1 MFFLDKLTSLLFDNW
16 ISLSSCHKFLPN
28 QQKISYEFVWEL
40 KFYSEYW
47 PLSSILIHT
56 VKVRIPWSFTW
67 FKVYIMCSF
76 NHANTNTYWDCEIRK
91 RHKIC
96 IFKFLKFMSMKGEKC
111 LIPVKSSLLCVYN
124 NNRDLKKISLYKRY
138 FDDDLL
144 TVRWYKI
151 DEPKR

>member
-1 MFFLDKLTSLLFDNW
+1 MTTEFRCLLVTNFFQINKKYLTSLFENW
-16 ISLSSCHKFLPN
+16 NFTPN
-28 QQKISYEFVWEL
+28 IGPFKYFNTYSKSKNSL
-40 KFYSEYW
+40 KFYM
-47 PLSSILIHT
+47 I
-56 VKVRIPWSFTW
+56 
-67 FKVYIMCSF
+67 KVYIMCTF
-76 NHANTNTYWDCEIRK
+76 NQTNTNTYWDCEIRK

-96 IFKFLKFMSMKGEKC
+96 IFKFLKFMSMKEEKC

-144 TVRWYKI
+144 TVRLYKI